1 MPEVVQIAEEKGD
14 GEQPSDGSPPSALP
28 RTTWSGS
35 LRIGL
40 VNIPVKALS
49 LIRDRRI
56 SFRMLHKSCKTPI
69 SFKRI
74 CQEGEEVSLA
84 DIIYGYPLDKSK
96 YVLLEKKEIDSA
108 RPDSKNTI
116 LLDRFVNFFEIDPHY
131 FDTTYLLLPDRSEE
145 AYSLMRAIMEK
156 TGRAGLGK
164 ITFRSKER
172 LVLVH
177 YYRKAIVATTLRYDG
192 EIMNP
197 HIFPALQDLAE
208 PGEKELALAAQII
221 ESLSGELDLT
231 GYKDQYREKIEA
243 LVKSKMEGTVIIP
256 EKKRARPAAKSLM
269 EALRQT
275 AESLKQ

>member
-1 MPEVVQIAEEKGD
+1 MPEVVQIAEEKSQD
-14 GEQPSDGSPPSALP
+14 DPASEESPPSALP

-74 CQEGEEVSLA
+74 CQEGDEVPLA
-84 DIIYGYPLDKSK
+84 DIIYGYPLDKNR

-131 FDTTYLLLPDRSEE
+131 FDTTFLLLPDRSEE
-145 AYSLMRAIMEK
+145 AYSLMQAVMEK
-156 TGRAGLGK
+156 TGHAGLGK

-177 YYRKAIVATTLRYDG
+177 YYRGAIVATTLRYDG
-192 EIMNP
+192 EIMDP
-197 HIFPALQDLAE
+197 QIFPALRDLAP
-208 PGEKELALAAQII
+208 PGEKELDLAVQII

-231 GYKDQYREKIEA
+231 GYKDQYRGKIEA
-243 LVKSKMEGTVIIP
+243 LVKSKMEGTVLIP
-256 EKKRARPAAKSLM
+256 EKKRTRPQAKSLM
-269 EALRQT
+269 DALRQT

>member
-1 MPEVVQIAEEKGD
+1 MPEVVQIAEEKRD
-14 GEQPSDGSPPSALP
+14 SEQPSDVSFPSVLP

-56 SFRMLHKSCKTPI
+56 SFRMLHKTCKTPI

-74 CQEGEEVSLA
+74 CQEGEEVSMA
-84 DIIYGYPLDKSK
+84 DIIFGYPLDRSR
-96 YVLLEKKEIDSA
+96 YVLLDKKEIDSA

-145 AYSLMRAIMEK
+145 AYSLMQAVMEK

-177 YYRKAIVATTLRYDG
+177 YYRGAIVATTLRYDG
-192 EIMNP
+192 EIMDP
-197 HIFPALQDLAE
+197 HIFPALKDLAP
-208 PGEKELALAAQII
+208 PGEKELDLAVQII

-243 LVKSKMEGTVIIP
+243 LVKSKMDGTVIIP
-256 EKKRARPAAKSLM
+256 EKKRARPAVKSLM

-275 AESLKQ
+275 AESLK

>member
-1 MPEVVQIAEEKGD
+1 MPQVVQIAEEQRENEKGS
-14 GEQPSDGSPPSALP
+14 EELPPSALP

-40 VNIPVKALS
+40 INIPVKALS

-56 SFRMLHKSCKTPI
+56 SFRMLHKICKTPI

-84 DIIYGYPLDKSK
+84 DIIYGYPLDKTR

-131 FDTTYLLLPDRSEE
+131 FDTTFLLLPDRSEE

-172 LVLVH
+172 PVLVH
-177 YYRKAIVATTLRYDG
+177 YYRGAIVATTLRYDD
-192 EIMNP
+192 EILDP
-197 HIFPALQDLAE
+197 HIFPALKDLAL
-208 PGEKELALAAQII
+208 PGKKELELAAQII

-256 EKKRARPAAKSLM
+256 EKKKVRPPAKSLM

>member
-1 MPEVVQIAEEKGD
+1 MPEVVQIAEEQRDDEK
-14 GEQPSDGSPPSALP
+14 ESEESPPSALP

-40 VNIPVKALS
+40 INIPVKALS

-74 CQEGEEVSLA
+74 CQEGEEGPLA
-84 DIIYGYPLDKSK
+84 DIIYGYPLDKTR

-145 AYSLMRAIMEK
+145 AYSLMQAVMEK
-156 TGRAGLGK
+156 TGKAGLGK

-177 YYRKAIVATTLRYDG
+177 YYRGAIVATTLRYDG
-192 EIMNP
+192 EIMDP
-197 HIFPALQDLAE
+197 HIFPALQDLAP

>member
-1 MPEVVQIAEEKGD
+1 MPDVVQIAEEKSND
-14 GEQPSDGSPPSALP
+14 GQASEGSPSSALP

-56 SFRMLHKSCKTPI
+56 SFRMMHKSCKTPI

-74 CQEGEEVSLA
+74 CQEGDEVSLA
-84 DIIYGYPLDKSK
+84 DIVYGYPLEKNR
-96 YVLLEKKEIDSA
+96 YVLLDKKEIDSA

-145 AYSLMRAIMEK
+145 AYSLMRAVMEK

-177 YYRKAIVATTLRYDG
+177 YYREAIVATTLRYED

-197 HIFPALQDLAE
+197 AVFPALQDLPQPE
-208 PGEKELALAAQII
+208 ERELDLASQIL
-221 ESLSGELDLT
+221 ESLSGELDLA

-256 EKKRARPAAKSLM
+256 EKKRARPPAKSLM

-275 AESLKQ
+275 AESLK

>member
-1 MPEVVQIAEEKGD
+1 MPEVVQIAEEQRDDEKAS
-14 GEQPSDGSPPSALP
+14 EGSPPSALP

-74 CQEGEEVSLA
+74 CQEGEEVSMA

-96 YVLLEKKEIDSA
+96 YVLLEKKEIESA

-145 AYSLMRAIMEK
+145 AYSLMRAVMEK
-156 TGRAGLGK
+156 SGRAGLGK

-177 YYRKAIVATTLRYDG
+177 YYRGAIVATTLRYDG
-192 EIMNP
+192 EIMDP
-197 HIFPALQDLAE
+197 HIFPSLQDLAE
-208 PGEKELALAAQII
+208 PGEKELDLAIQII

-256 EKKRARPAAKSLM
+256 EKKRARPPAKSLM
-269 EALRQT
+269 DALRQT
-275 AESLKQ
+275 AESLKK

>member
-1 MPEVVQIAEEKGD
+1 MPEVVQIAEEKRD
-14 GEQPSDGSPPSALP
+14 GEQPSDGSPPAALP

-74 CQEGEEVSLA
+74 CQEGDEVSMA
-84 DIIYGYPLDKSK
+84 DIIYGYPLDRSR
-96 YVLLEKKEIDSA
+96 YVLLDKKEIESA

-145 AYSLMRAIMEK
+145 AYSLMQAVMEK
-156 TGRAGLGK
+156 TGKAGLGK

-177 YYRKAIVATTLRYDG
+177 YYRGAIVATTLRYDG
-192 EIMNP
+192 EIMDP
-197 HIFPALQDLAE
+197 QIFPALQDLAP

-275 AESLKQ
+275 AESLK

>member
-1 MPEVVQIAEEKGD
+1 MPDVVQIAEEKRNEGQAS
-14 GEQPSDGSPPSALP
+14 EESPSALP

-74 CQEGEEVSLA
+74 CQEGDEVSLA
-84 DIIYGYPLDKSK
+84 DIVYGYPLEKNR
-96 YVLLEKKEIDSA
+96 YVLLDKKEIDSA

-116 LLDRFVNFFEIDPHY
+116 LLDRFVNFFEIDPHH

-145 AYSLMRAIMEK
+145 AYSLMRAVMEK

-177 YYRKAIVATTLRYDG
+177 YYREAIVATTLRYED
-192 EIMNP
+192 EIMDP
-197 HIFPALQDLAE
+197 AVFPALQDLPQ
-208 PGEKELALAAQII
+208 PGEKELELASQII
-221 ESLSGELDLT
+221 ESLSGELDLA

-243 LVKSKMEGTVIIP
+243 LVRSKMAGTVMVA
-256 EKKRARPAAKSLM
+256 EKKKERSPARSLM
-269 EALRQT
+269 EALRET
-275 AESLKQ
+275 AQSLK

>member
-1 MPEVVQIAEEKGD
+1 MPEVVQIAEEQRDDEKAS
-14 GEQPSDGSPPSALP
+14 EASPPSVLP

-84 DIIYGYPLDKSK
+84 DIIYGYPLDKSR

-177 YYRKAIVATTLRYDG
+177 YYRGAIVATTLRYDG
-192 EIMNP
+192 EIMDP
-197 HIFPALQDLAE
+197 HIFPALQDLAP

-231 GYKDQYREKIEA
+231 GYKDQYLEKIEA

-275 AESLKQ
+275 AESLKE

>member
-1 MPEVVQIAEEKGD
+1 MPEVVQIAEEQRDDEKAS
-14 GEQPSDGSPPSALP
+14 EGSPPSALP

-74 CQEGEEVSLA
+74 CQEGEEVSMA

-96 YVLLEKKEIDSA
+96 YVLLEKKEIESA

-145 AYSLMRAIMEK
+145 AYSLMRAVMEK
-156 TGRAGLGK
+156 SGRAGLGK

-177 YYRKAIVATTLRYDG
+177 YYRGAIVATTLRYDG
-192 EIMNP
+192 EIMDP
-197 HIFPALQDLAE
+197 HIFPSLQDLAE
-208 PGEKELALAAQII
+208 PGEKELDLAIQII

-256 EKKRARPAAKSLM
+256 EKKRARPPAKSLM

-275 AESLKQ
+275 AESLKK

>member
-1 MPEVVQIAEEKGD
+1 MPDVVQIAEEKSND
-14 GEQPSDGSPPSALP
+14 GQASEGSPSSALP

-74 CQEGEEVSLA
+74 CQEGDEVSLA
-84 DIIYGYPLDKSK
+84 DIVYGYPLEKNR
-96 YVLLEKKEIDSA
+96 YVLLDKKEIDSA

-145 AYSLMRAIMEK
+145 AYSLMRAVMEK

-177 YYRKAIVATTLRYDG
+177 YYREAIVATTLRYED

-197 HIFPALQDLAE
+197 AVFPALQDLPQPE
-208 PGEKELALAAQII
+208 ERELDLASQIL
-221 ESLSGELDLT
+221 ESLSGELDLA

-256 EKKRARPAAKSLM
+256 EKKRARPPAKSLM

-275 AESLKQ
+275 AESLK

>member
-1 MPEVVQIAEEKGD
+1 MPEVVQIAEEQRDDEKAS
-14 GEQPSDGSPPSALP
+14 EGSPPSALP

-74 CQEGEEVSLA
+74 CQEGEEVSMA

-96 YVLLEKKEIDSA
+96 YVLLEKKEIESA

-145 AYSLMRAIMEK
+145 AYSLMRAVMEK
-156 TGRAGLGK
+156 SGRAGLGK

-177 YYRKAIVATTLRYDG
+177 YYRGAIVATTLRYDG
-192 EIMNP
+192 EIMDP
-197 HIFPALQDLAE
+197 HIFPSLQDLAE
-208 PGEKELALAAQII
+208 PGEKELDLAIQII

-256 EKKRARPAAKSLM
+256 EKKRARPPAKSLM

-275 AESLKQ
+275 AESLK